1 MKVFSSCG
9 PILIGFLAVYR
20 CPLVAASGQEGTTVA
35 DPGAGSDRTKRSL
48 VYTYNSCA
56 GVLFALSIP
65 LLITGRN
72 IFFSYNFEM
81 NYNMPTDSTDY
92 TQGILKKGDTN
103 EIEGGVASRRS
114 READSGVEVR
124 AVRPSITRKK
134 VYRMIELNL
143 ERYGFA
149 GKRCI
154 LRMICDLAHS
164 PVHGENGVFGDLMH
178 IVFTPSLSVDERLP
192 SEFGHAE
199 WLGHVQRNCTKYRA
213 HCPTN
218 PMDLMSIVVGTD

>member
-1 MKVFSSCG
+1 MKVFSSYG
-9 PILIGFLAVYR
+9 PILIGFLAVCR
-20 CPLVAASGQEGTTVA
+20 CSSIAVSGTEGNTTVA
-35 DPGAGSDRTKRSL
+35 DPSAGNDRTKRSL

-56 GVLFALSIP
+56 GVLFALSLP
-65 LLITGRN
+65 LVITGRN

-114 READSGVEVR
+114 READSVGVR
-124 AVRPSITRKK
+124 RPSITRKK

-154 LRMICDLAHS
+154 LRMICDLAQS
-164 PVHGENGVFGDLMH
+164 PVHGENGVFGDLMQ
-178 IVFTPSLSVDERLP
+178 IVFTPSLSIDERLP

-199 WLGHVQRNCTKYRA
+199 WLGHAQRNCTKYRA

-218 PMDLMSIVVGTD
+218 PMDLMSILVGTD